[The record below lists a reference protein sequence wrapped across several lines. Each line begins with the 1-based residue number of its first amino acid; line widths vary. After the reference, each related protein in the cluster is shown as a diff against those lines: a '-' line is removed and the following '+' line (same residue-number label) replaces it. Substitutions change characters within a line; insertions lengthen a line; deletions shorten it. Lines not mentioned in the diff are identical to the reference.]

1 MKKQKAAP
9 PPPESMDMQKMAME
23 AMEHVM
29 DYLAANPALAA
40 FLIFMILLKLYA
52 MYGGMKP
59 GKWRKPSADEY
70 VDYSTSK
77 APFYV
82 TDATAKTPV
91 RLAKKG
97 IGALAPSTLPKIFK
111 RCVDMNGT
119 KPALKQEV
127 GGVWKTW
134 TWGEYYA
141 ECEQVA
147 KALMAIGFGVHDCVN
162 IIGFN
167 SPQWFMAQMGAIL
180 AGGAAAGVYTTNEPS
195 ACEYVAE
202 HSDARVIF
210 CEDEKQLNK
219 YLSFRDKLPKLAAI
233 VVWSGAVPE
242 GANQR
247 GKTPIYSWDQFK
259 AMGAN
264 VRDNQL
270 GGRSDAVEP
279 GHCATLIYTSG
290 TTGNPKAVMV
300 SNDNIIW
307 TAVAVFETAMRE
319 LAPLP
324 ENFRVVSYLPLSHVA
339 AQMLDLVA
347 PMVVTAV
354 GGDYGPSMLSK
365 IYYTTWFARPDALKG
380 TLKTTLCAAR
390 PTVFLG
396 VPRVWE
402 KIKESM
408 QEIGR
413 NNSKG
418 KQAIAGWA
426 KRQSLWA
433 ARNRQLGGSGERSVS
448 YLLARKVIL
457 SKVKAALGLDK
468 CICCLT
474 GAAPMPRDVM
484 EYFASLDL
492 DILDVYGMSESTGG
506 TTVNTPS
513 VHQFGTV
520 GPPIGPMEVRIDHV
534 EGRDKPQEGE
544 ICYRGRH
551 IMMGY
556 MKEPAK
562 SAEAIDA
569 EGWLHS
575 GDVGKLDENGLV
587 HITGRIKELIITAG
601 GENIAPVPIEDKFKE
616 LCPAVS
622 NIMMVG
628 DKRKYNVCLITVKT
642 MLDPETGLSTGKLI
656 GDAARLDPSVTT
668 DVQAVAAS
676 TKKGS
681 KWQAYLQGGLDELN
695 GKFAVSNA
703 QKIQKFAVLPGDFS
717 EKGGEL
723 TATLKLKRSV
733 AEKIHAAPIDA
744 LYK

>member
-1 MKKQKAAP
+1 MKKSKAAP
-9 PPPESMDMQKMAME
+9 PPPEPDVFE
-23 AMEHVM
+23 LVVEFVM
-29 DYLAANPALAA
+29 ANPKLVAMIGL
-40 FLIFMILLKLYA
+40 LILLKIYA
-52 MYGGMKP
+52 LFGGPKP
-59 GKWRKPSADEY
+59 KKWRKPSADEY
-70 VDYSTSK
+70 VDYSNST
-77 APFYV
+77 APYYL
-82 TDATAKTPV
+82 TDAKAEAPI

-97 IGALAPSTLPKIFK
+97 IGALEPSTLPKIFK
-111 RCVDMNGT
+111 KCVEMNGS
-119 KPALKQEV
+119 KSALKQEV
-127 GGVWKTW
+127 DGVWKTW
-134 TWGEYYA
+134 TWSEYYD
-141 ECEQVA
+141 ECQKVA
-147 KALMAIGFGVHDCVN
+147 KSLIALGLQAHDCVN

-167 SPQWFMAQMGAIL
+167 SPQWFMAQMGSIL
-180 AGGAAAGVYTTNEPS
+180 AGGAAAGVYTTNEAS
-195 ACEYVAE
+195 ACEYVAS
-202 HSDARVIF
+202 HSDARVVF
-210 CEDEKQLNK
+210 VEDAKQLAK
-219 YLSFRDKLPKLAAI
+219 YLTFRDKLKKLAAI
-233 VVWSGAVPE
+233 VVWGGEVPA
-242 GANQR
+242 GANER
-247 GKTPIYSWDQFK
+247 GKTPVYSWSDFIAFSKNIRDDQLR
-259 AMGAN
+259 ARSSA
-264 VRDNQL
+264 VR
-270 GGRSDAVEP
+270 P

-307 TAVAVFETAMRE
+307 TAITVFETAMKE
-319 LAPLP
+319 LSLP
-324 ENFRVVSYLPLSHVA
+324 DNFRVVSYLPLSHVA

-347 PMVVTAV
+347 PMVVTAC
-354 GGDYGPSMLSK
+354 GGDYGPSMLAK
-365 IYYTTWFARPDALKG
+365 VYYTTWFARPDALKG

-390 PTVFLG
+390 PTIFLG

-433 ARNRQLGGSGERSVS
+433 ARNRQLGGSGARSIS
-448 YLLARKVIL
+448 YLLAKKVIL
-457 SKVKAALGLDK
+457 SKVKAALGLDQ

-474 GAAPMPRDVM
+474 GAAPMPREVM

-520 GPPIGPMEVRIDHV
+520 GPAIGPMEVRIDHV
-534 EGRDKPQEGE
+534 EGRDKPMEGE

-575 GDVGKLDENGLV
+575 GDVGKLDENGML

-628 DKRKYNVCLITVKT
+628 DKRKYNVCLITLKT
-642 MLDPETGLSTGKLI
+642 ELNPETGMSTGKLI
-656 GDAARLDPSVTT
+656 GDAARLDKSITT
-668 DVQAVAAS
+668 DAQAVAAS
-676 TKKGS
+676 KTKGS
-681 KWQAYLQGGLDELN
+681 TWQAYLQKGLDELN
-695 GKFAVSNA
+695 NKYSVSNA

-733 AEKIHAAPIDA
+733 AEKIHADVIEA